1 MRRSRRGK
9 ALARTRLRTLA
20 FARRFATYKRAP
32 LIFREAKRLRRLL
45 AKPGQPVQLVFAG
58 KAHPDD
64 QGGQSYAQQIHEW
77 SRAEGFEGRVALLEE
92 YDMEVG
98 RMLTSG
104 ADVWLN
110 NPIRPHEASGTSGM
124 KPPLHGG
131 LNASILDGWW
141 PESYDGANGWAVSD
155 DRELSDAE
163 RRDARDARALLTVLE
178 KEIAPLFWKR
188 DRRGIPRGWV
198 KRMRASLRTVPPA
211 FNTHRMVGDYVTDAY
226 LPAHRAGAS

>member
-1 MRRSRRGK
+1 
-9 ALARTRLRTLA
+9 
-20 FARRFATYKRAP
+20 
-32 LIFREAKRLRRLL
+32 
-45 AKPGQPVQLVFAG
+45 
-58 KAHPDD
+58 
-64 QGGQSYAQQIHEW
+64 
-77 SRAEGFEGRVALLEE
+77 
-92 YDMEVG
+92 MEVG

-110 NPIRPHEASGTSGM
+110 KPIRPHEASGTSGM

-141 PESYDGANGWAVSD
+141 PESYDGANGWAVGD
-155 DRELSDAE
+155 DRELNDAE

-198 KRMRASLRTVPPA
+198 KHMRASPAPCRRPSTPTVTTSRTPTCPPTAPGRPSRPRPSGTRRSQDHAQLGVGQAAGEGGVVPTMVTSASGSMRPRPRHHQEALRK
-211 FNTHRMVGDYVTDAY
+211 
-226 LPAHRAGAS
+226 